1 MHVGADLDSRVSRV
15 EHCVVALQA
24 SLRLQSVP
32 DTEAQARDLHQA
44 LAQAVAA
51 FAACPGGVTE
61 PLRRRLSRVGGQL
74 GRQRESLA
82 RAAATLDRAVEVMM
96 PKASARTF
104 YSAQG
109 VAAIA
114 PRAGA
119 IVV

>member
-15 EHCVVALQA
+15 EQCVVALQA

-61 PLRRRLSRVGGQL
+61 PLRRRLSRVSSQVA
-74 GRQRESLA
+74 RQRESLA
-82 RAAATLDRAVEVMM
+82 RATASLDRAIDTLM
-96 PKASARTF
+96 PDAAPSTVYSAR
-104 YSAQG
+104 G
-109 VAAIA
+109 LAAIA
-114 PRAGA
+114 PRASA
-119 IVV
+119 IVA

>member
-15 EHCVVALQA
+15 EQCVVALQA

-44 LAQAVAA
+44 LAQVMAI
-51 FAACPGGVTE
+51 CSPGAL
-61 PLRRRLSRVGGQL
+61 PQPMRQRLSRVAGQL
-74 GRQRESLA
+74 GRQRECLA
-82 RAAATLDRAVEVMM
+82 RAAATLDRAVDVMM
-96 PKASARTF
+96 PNTNARTV

-109 VAAIA
+109 LAAIA

-119 IVV
+119 IVA